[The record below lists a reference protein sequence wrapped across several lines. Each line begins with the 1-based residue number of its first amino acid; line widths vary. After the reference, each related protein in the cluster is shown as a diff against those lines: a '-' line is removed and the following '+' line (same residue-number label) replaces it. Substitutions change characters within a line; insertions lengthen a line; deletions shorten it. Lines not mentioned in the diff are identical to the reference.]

1 MLWSAGRLAR
11 LNDRDP
17 GSSTLLVWGRAPS
30 PVQAE
35 RSSAACL
42 QSPQLW
48 IRARLQV
55 EPCASA
61 IREYDFCNLQ
71 LFVPQTTFQTGDI
84 GEIDHAARLLRAGRL
99 VAFPTETVYG
109 LGANALDA
117 EAVARIYAVKR
128 RPGTSP
134 IIVHVASIEMA
145 QSLVADWPEA
155 ADRLAQKFW
164 PGPLTLV
171 LEKQLDKQPAIP
183 AIVTANLSTV
193 GLRMPAHPIALAL
206 IRAAGVPLAAP
217 SANRF
222 TQLSPTTADH
232 VRRSLGSDLD
242 YILDGGP
249 CQVGIESTV
258 LSLAEPRPILLR
270 PGGIS
275 RTELEAIVGPVAS
288 AQEVQAGAHPAPG
301 LHPRH
306 YSPRTTLYLATNGKL
321 PDQGQGIYLQ
331 HQHPPSRTNITIHQM
346 PQSAA
351 DYAAALYEVLHQ
363 ADAGTYSWIAVDFP
377 PSTPEWEAI
386 HDRLKRAATK

>member
-1 MLWSAGRLAR
+1 M
-11 LNDRDP
+11 
-17 GSSTLLVWGRAPS
+17 
-30 PVQAE
+30 
-35 RSSAACL
+35 
-42 QSPQLW
+42 
-48 IRARLQV
+48 
-55 EPCASA
+55 
-61 IREYDFCNLQ
+61 
-71 LFVPQTTFQTGDI
+71 PQTADP

-117 EAVARIYAVKR
+117 EAVARIYTVKR

-134 IIVHVASIEMA
+134 VIVHVASIEMA
-145 QSLVADWPEA
+145 ESLVANWPGI
-155 ADRLAQKFW
+155 ADRLARRFW

-171 LEKQLDKQPAIP
+171 LEKQLEKQPVIP
-183 AIVTANLSTV
+183 PIVTANLPTV
-193 GLRMPAHPIALAL
+193 GLRMPAHPIPLAL

-222 TQLSPTTADH
+222 TELSPTTADH

-249 CQVGIESTV
+249 CTVGIESTV
-258 LSLAEPRPILLR
+258 LSLAGSLAGSQPILLR
-270 PGGIS
+270 PGGIP
-275 RTELEAIVGPVAS
+275 RTEIESLIGPIATATDPPS
-288 AQEVQAGAHPAPG
+288 GPQPAPG

-306 YSPRTTLYLATNGKL
+306 YSPQTPLYLATNGKL

-331 HQHPPSRTNITIHQM
+331 HQNPPSRTNITIHQM

-363 ADAGTYSWIAVDFP
+363 ADTGDYNWIAVDLP
-377 PSTPEWEAI
+377 PSTPAWEAI
-386 HDRLKRAATK
+386 QDRLKRAATK

>member
-1 MLWSAGRLAR
+1 MPPTA
-11 LNDRDP
+11 DP
-17 GSSTLLVWGRAPS
+17 
-30 PVQAE
+30 
-35 RSSAACL
+35 
-42 QSPQLW
+42 
-48 IRARLQV
+48 
-55 EPCASA
+55 
-61 IREYDFCNLQ
+61 
-71 LFVPQTTFQTGDI
+71 

-128 RPGTSP
+128 RPAASP
-134 IIVHVASIEMA
+134 LIVHVASIEMA
-145 QSLVADWPEA
+145 QWLVANWPEIA
-155 ADRLAQKFW
+155 GRLARRFW

-171 LEKQLDKQPAIP
+171 LEKKLDKQLNNQPVIP
-183 AIVTANLSTV
+183 DIVTAGLPTV

-222 TQLSPTTADH
+222 TELSPTTADH
-232 VRRSLGSDLD
+232 VRRGLGSDVD
-242 YILDGGP
+242 FVLDGGP

-258 LSLAEPRPILLR
+258 LSLTEPRPILLR

-275 RTELEAIVGPVAS
+275 RTELEAIVGPVAV
-288 AQEVQAGAHPAPG
+288 AQEVQPGAHPAPG

-321 PDQGQGIYLQ
+321 PDRGQGRGLYLQ
-331 HQHPPSRTNITIHQM
+331 HRHPPSRESIHTIQM
-346 PQSAA
+346 PTAAA

-363 ADAGTYSWIAVDFP
+363 ADAGNYNWIAVDVP

-386 HDRLKRAATK
+386 QDRLKRAATN